1 MQVKAGMWYKTIST
15 VVTDAASNATALAAA
30 AAIARREGAHLD
42 VHCVAVYN
50 LMIDASP
57 MGAPTVLLDNPTAQA
72 AALASKLMDWAR
84 KALPADLTQVS
95 LQSVIIAAEGM
106 DAVVARTIRYAD
118 LIVLTQPYGK
128 GRSQLLV
135 EVAET
140 ALFGTDAPVLVV
152 PEGPT
157 DYDQP
162 FRHAVVAWN
171 SGAEALS
178 AIRKALPLLQAAE
191 QVDIVIIDPPKHSAE
206 SADPG
211 GSICRMLSRHGVS
224 AEVSILA
231 QTLPR
236 VSDVILRHASEHG
249 ADIIVMGAYGHSR
262 LREAIF
268 GGATREML
276 ELSTLPVLMAH

>member
-1 MQVKAGMWYKTIST
+1 MQVKSGTGYKTIAM
-15 VVTDAASNATALAAA
+15 VVTDATSDAVALAAA
-30 AAIARREGAHLD
+30 AAIARHEGSHLD
-42 VHCVAVYN
+42 VQCVAAYR
-50 LMIDASP
+50 LTIDASP
-57 MGAPTVLLDNPTAQA
+57 MGATTILLDNTTAEA
-72 AALASKLMDWAR
+72 AALASELMDWAR

-95 LQSVIIAAEGM
+95 LQSGISAAEGI
-106 DAVVARTIRYAD
+106 DAAVARTIRYAD

-128 GRSQLLV
+128 GRSPLLV
-135 EVAET
+135 TVAET

-162 FRHAVVAWN
+162 FRHALVAWN

-178 AIRKALPLLQAAE
+178 AIRRALPLLQAAE
-191 QVDIVIIDPPKHSAE
+191 RVDIVMVDPPGHSAE
-206 SADPG
+206 RADPG

-249 ADIIVMGAYGHSR
+249 ADVIVMGAYGHSR
-262 LREAIF
+262 FREAIF

-276 ELSTLPVLMAH
+276 ERATLPVLMAH

>member
-1 MQVKAGMWYKTIST
+1 MQVKSEMGYKTIAM
-15 VVTDAASNATALAAA
+15 VVTDATSNAVALAAA

-42 VHCVAVYN
+42 VQCVAAYH

-57 MGAPTVLLDNPTAQA
+57 MGATPILLDNTTAEA
-72 AALASKLMDWAR
+72 AALASELMDWAR
-84 KALPADLTQVS
+84 KTLPVDLTQVS
-95 LQSVIIAAEGM
+95 LQSDIIAAEGM

-135 EVAET
+135 TVAET

-157 DYDQP
+157 NYDQP
-162 FRHAVVAWN
+162 FRHALVAWN

-191 QVDIVIIDPPKHSAE
+191 RVDIVMVDPPGHSAE
-206 SADPG
+206 RADPG

-236 VSDVILRHASEHG
+236 VSDVILRHAREHG
-249 ADIIVMGAYGHSR
+249 ADVIVMGAYGHSR
-262 LREAIF
+262 FREAIF

-276 ELSTLPVLMAH
+276 ERATLPVLMAH